1 MEYGVGIVMKNIM
14 DNLKMVKK
22 TVMDISFA
30 GKENFITSILVSGR
44 KVDSRERDYQKKT
57 ASYTQ

>member
-1 MEYGVGIVMKNIM
+1 MTVHQHIM

-44 KVDSRERDYQKKT
+44 KVDSRERDYKKKT

>member
-1 MEYGVGIVMKNIM
+1 MTVHQHIM
-14 DNLKMVKK
+14 DNFKMINK

-44 KVDSRERDYQKKT
+44 KVDSRERDYKKKT